1 MLNLNAVVTGIEV
14 LLRRLI
20 GEDITFTIDLAT
32 NVAAVLA
39 DPSQLEQVVLNLAVN
54 ARDAMPDGGSLVVRT
69 RMADAPDKPLSTPGS
84 DAGPFVVLEVADTGT
99 GMDEE
104 TRLHVFEPFY
114 TTKELGTGLGLS
126 TVYGIVQQSG
136 GSIAVDSEPG
146 RGTTFS
152 VYLPV
157 ASGDVAA
164 QELPS
169 VPSGPGGTETILVV
183 EDDDRVRA
191 LASRVLTLG
200 GYTVL
205 EASDPEAALALSVD
219 QREIHLLLADLVMP
233 VMRGSELFQR
243 LRQRREQLRVLYIS
257 GYRSSADRPDVA
269 DAAVLPKP
277 FTPDMLVAAVRS
289 VLDAPAAHSPDAVPA
304 RR

>member
-1 MLNLNAVVTGIEV
+1 M
-14 LLRRLI
+14 
-20 GEDITFTIDLAT
+20 
-32 NVAAVLA
+32 AAVLA

-54 ARDAMPDGGSLVVRT
+54 ARDAMPDGGTLVLRT
-69 RMADAPDKPLSTPGS
+69 RMADSADKPLSTPALG
-84 DAGPFVVLEVADTGT
+84 DGPFVVLEVIDTGT
-99 GMDEE
+99 GMDDE

-136 GSIAVDSEPG
+136 GSIAVESELG

-152 VYLPV
+152 VFLPV

-164 QELPS
+164 HELPS

-205 EASDPEAALALSVD
+205 EASDPEAALALAVEGHD
-219 QREIHLLLADLVMP
+219 IHLLLSDLVLP
-233 VMRGSELFQR
+233 VMRGSDLYHR
-243 LRQRREQLRVLYIS
+243 LRQRRPHLRVLYIS
-257 GYRSSADRPDVA
+257 GYRSAADRPDVD
-269 DAAVLPKP
+269 DAAFLPKP
-277 FTPDMLVAAVRS
+277 FTPDMLAAAVRA
-289 VLDAPAAHSPDAVPA
+289 VLDARGAAAGDQVAGT
-304 RR
+304 R